1 MKQSETMR
9 IAVGASKRQLIVD
22 LEELR
27 DTQSLP
33 AIDHALHDVN
43 IALAGKGSQRHGIA
57 ENINEMNS
65 VKSFFALEVA
75 GANQGGQNTHGP
87 VNDVLQQIGQ
97 QTVNDFAVN
106 DVLLLVK

>member
-1 MKQSETMR
+1 MR
-9 IAVGASKRQLIVD
+9 IAVRASKRQLVVD

-57 ENINEMNS
+57 EDINEMNS

-75 GANQGGQNTHGP
+75 GANQVHLVDHIRSEEHTSE
-87 VNDVLQQIGQ
+87 LQSQFHL
-97 QTVNDFAVN
+97 VCR
-106 DVLLLVK
+106 LL